1 MSGTYSLLISPEHAE
16 LVQGD
21 VGAGLG
27 QGFRLVH
34 EQLQKTTGSR
44 WYFYAERSL
53 SKPEALRRAQQWYD
67 SSGHPDWPGLAE
79 RA

>member
-21 VGAGLG
+21 VGADLG
-27 QGFRLVH
+27 TGFRLVH
-34 EQLQKTTGSR
+34 EQLRQATGAR
-44 WYFYAERSL
+44 WYFYAEASL

-67 SSGHPDWPGLAE
+67 SSAHPDWPGLAG

>member
-1 MSGTYSLLISPEHAE
+1 MSGTYSLLISPEHAD

-21 VGAGLG
+21 AGVDPG
-27 QGFRLVH
+27 TGFRLVH
-34 EQLQKTTGSR
+34 EQLQKATGSR
-44 WYFYAERSL
+44 WYFYADPSL